1 MQRVNNIM
9 IIDEFDHYF
18 RLCLDRK
25 LTSEEARAYLSVV
38 NELADVEPDD
48 NDTVMVYHLDD
59 KEEDGNPHCYDVRL
73 AESIDAEQGDLILA
87 SLEEM
92 FPDDDFDCESSMET
106 VEEQSYLHSA
116 VMEQLS
122 KKLF

>member
-1 MQRVNNIM
+1 M

-18 RLCLDRK
+18 RLCLDRT
-25 LTSEEARAYLSVV
+25 LTSQEARAYLLVV

-59 KEEDGNPHCYDVRL
+59 NEGDGNPHCYDVRL
-73 AESIDAEQGDLILA
+73 ASSIDAEQGDQILA

-92 FPDDDFDCESSMET
+92 FPDDDFDCESSMELE
-106 VEEQSYLHSA
+106 EEQSYLHTA

-122 KKLF
+122 KTII

>member
-1 MQRVNNIM
+1 M
-9 IIDEFDHYF
+9 IIDEFEHYF
-18 RLCLDRK
+18 RLCLDRT
-25 LTSEEARAYLSVV
+25 LSSEEARAFLLVV
-38 NELADVEPDD
+38 NELADVKPDD

-73 AESIDAEQGDLILA
+73 ASSIDAEQGDQILA

-92 FPDDDFDCESSMET
+92 FPEDDFDCESSMET
-106 VEEQSYLHSA
+106 IEEQSYLHTA

-122 KKLF
+122 KKLSF

>member
-1 MQRVNNIM
+1 M

-18 RLCLDRK
+18 RLCLDRT
-25 LTSEEARAYLSVV
+25 LTSEEARAYLLVV

-59 KEEDGNPHCYDVRL
+59 NEGDGNPHCYDVRL
-73 AESIDAEQGDLILA
+73 VSSIDAGQGDQILA

-106 VEEQSYLHSA
+106 VEEQSYLHNA
-116 VMEQLS
+116 VMEQLT
-122 KKLF
+122 KKLI

>member
-1 MQRVNNIM
+1 M
-9 IIDEFDHYF
+9 IIDEFEHYF
-18 RLCLDRK
+18 RLCLDRT
-25 LTSEEARAYLSVV
+25 LSSEEAKAYLLVV

-73 AESIDAEQGDLILA
+73 AQSIDAEQGDQILA

-92 FPDDDFDCESSMET
+92 FPDDDFDCESSMELE
-106 VEEQSYLHSA
+106 EEQHYLHGA

-122 KKLF
+122 KKII

>member
-1 MQRVNNIM
+1 M

-18 RLCLDRK
+18 RLCLNRT
-25 LTSEEARAYLSVV
+25 LSSEEARALLLVV

-48 NDTVMVYHLDD
+48 DDTVMVYHLDD
-59 KEEDGNPHCYDVRL
+59 NEGDGNPHCYDVRL
-73 AESIDAEQGDLILA
+73 ASSIDAEQGDHILA

-92 FPDDDFDCESSMET
+92 FPDDDFDCESSMDT
-106 VEEQSYLHSA
+106 VEEQSYLHGA

>member
-1 MQRVNNIM
+1 M

-18 RLCLDRK
+18 RLCLNRT
-25 LTSEEARAYLSVV
+25 LSSEEAKAYLLVV

-59 KEEDGNPHCYDVRL
+59 NESDGNPHCYDVRL
-73 AESIDAEQGDLILA
+73 SESIDAEQGDQILA
-87 SLEEM
+87 SLEEL
-92 FPDDDFDCESSMET
+92 FLNDDFDCESSMELE
-106 VEEQSYLHSA
+106 EEQHYLHNA

-122 KKLF
+122 KKLN

>member
-1 MQRVNNIM
+1 M

-25 LTSEEARAYLSVV
+25 LSSEEARAYLMVV
-38 NELADVEPDD
+38 NELADVEAD
-48 NDTVMVYHLDD
+48 NDDTVMVYHLDD
-59 KEEDGNPHCYDVRL
+59 NEGDGNPHCYDVRL
-73 AESIDAEQGDLILA
+73 ASSIDAEQGDQILA

-106 VEEQSYLHSA
+106 IEEQSYLHNA
-116 VMEQLS
+116 VLEQLT
-122 KKLF
+122 KKLV

>member
-1 MQRVNNIM
+1 M

-18 RLCLDRK
+18 RLCLDRT
-25 LTSEEARAYLSVV
+25 LSSEEAKSYLMVV

-48 NDTVMVYHLDD
+48 DDTVMVYHLDD

-73 AESIDAEQGDLILA
+73 TQ

-92 FPDDDFDCESSMET
+92 FPDDDFDCESSMDI
-106 VEEQSYLHSA
+106 VEENQYLNHA
-116 VMEQLS
+116 VMEQLNKRLS
-122 KKLF
+122 F

>member
-1 MQRVNNIM
+1 M

-18 RLCLDRK
+18 RLCLNRT
-25 LTSEEARAYLSVV
+25 LTSEEARGLLLMV

-48 NDTVMVYHLDD
+48 EDTVMVYHLDD
-59 KEEDGNPHCYDVRL
+59 NDGDGYPHCYDVRL

-92 FPDDDFDCESSMET
+92 FPDDDFDCESSMDT
-106 VEEQSYLHSA
+106 VEEQSYLHDA
-116 VMEQLS
+116 VMEQLNQR
-122 KKLF
+122 LTF

>member
-1 MQRVNNIM
+1 M

-18 RLCLDRK
+18 RLCLDRI
-25 LTSEEARAYLSVV
+25 LTSEEARALLLVV

-59 KEEDGNPHCYDVRL
+59 NEGDGNQHCYDVRL
-73 AESIDAEQGDLILA
+73 AQSIDAEQGDQILA

-92 FPDDDFDCESSMET
+92 FPDDDFDCESSMES
-106 VEEQSYLHSA
+106 VEEQSYLHTA
-116 VMEQLS
+116 VMEQLT
-122 KKLF
+122 KKIFDR

>member
-1 MQRVNNIM
+1 M

-18 RLCLDRK
+18 RLCLDRT
-25 LTSEEARAYLSVV
+25 LSSEEAKSYLMVV

-73 AESIDAEQGDLILA
+73 AQSIDAEQGDQILA

-92 FPDDDFDCESSMET
+92 FPDDDFDCESSMDI
-106 VEEQSYLHSA
+106 VEENQYLNHA
-116 VMEQLS
+116 VMEQLNKRLS
-122 KKLF
+122 F